1 MDVST
6 IINLSRKQTNTPA
19 WQIADADYLTYL
31 NITYKDIFSR
41 LAVNAKK
48 YTWQSYTT
56 DVVAWQ
62 SEYIIPQPSNT
73 QTWLKLILDCF
84 YIHEW
89 KDKRIPI
96 YDASINT
103 DYHIN
108 KNDEPYW
115 VMRDGSIFIYPTPT
129 TSITGG
135 LRLEWKYIPLD
146 LALTDTE
153 SDIKLAS
160 EYHNI
165 LVKWLNSLVFGE
177 KQVFDKQQLWE
188 SYYLGAIQQMQ
199 TEWCFDNESGY
210 QVIDP
215 YLWFL
220 E

>member
-1 MDVST
+1 
-6 IINLSRKQTNTPA
+6 
-19 WQIADADYLTYL
+19 
-31 NITYKDIFSR
+31 
-41 LAVNAKK
+41 
-48 YTWQSYTT
+48 
-56 DVVAWQ
+56 
-62 SEYIIPQPSNT
+62 
-73 QTWLKLILDCF
+73 LKLILDCF

-103 DYHIN
+103 DYNIN

-129 TSITGG
+129 TSTANG

-153 SDIKLAS
+153 SDIKLAP